1 MYSFDVFDTLIS
13 RTTATPQGIFALIK
27 GRLSEE
33 KDSNGLS
40 DYVIDNFFELRI
52 HSEELARKAG
62 KFQKVEEVTL
72 RDIYEAMAMCGC
84 ISGTQIEYLCQL
96 EEVIEIANVTRIQE
110 NIQRVKLLLEQG
122 EKVVLISDMYLS
134 AETIRKMLLQ
144 ADEVLGR
151 LPLYVSSECGKRKTT
166 GNLYR
171 LVQKMEQV
179 SYEDWIHVGDNRHQD
194 IEVPY
199 GLGIRVEWAKKSEL
213 SDFEQELLKKF
224 GDDDKL
230 QLMVGTAVR
239 AEGAGI
245 SSEAFHIGCRYAGP
259 VLYSY
264 AEWLVEQAVK
274 KKIERLYFIARDGYL
289 LKQITDI
296 ILDKKKIDIAT
307 SYIFGSRKA
316 WRMPSLSEE
325 HYNLYQLI
333 LWSHVFRITTLDSLA
348 AVLHVSAQN
357 LYRFLPGILAKQPED
372 KNISSQELEYIA
384 WKLSTDEK
392 FKEYHLCALQEERKL
407 AKEYLLQEVD
417 FTNDKFAFVDVS
429 GGGLTQGCLR
439 ELIKEKYQK
448 PIHTFFFKIDRVNL
462 VEGSITDTFMPGFL
476 ENNLTI
482 EMMCRAPHGQTK
494 GYAQK
499 DGKVIPVL
507 EETESTP
514 LIEHGFYEY
523 ERGIMEFSR
532 LVCEVSDQS
541 HTGISSI
548 KNVLLYLNHIAME
561 PSKELLEYFASMP
574 SSESG
579 RGTEIIEYAPR
590 LSKEEIEAIFLGRT
604 YEPLEWFYQGTD
616 LNYSIMRATEEE
628 KNLIKKYK
636 QEHNTILGRLYRQN
650 TERERK
656 VLCDRYGSA
665 AFYPVRLLEERL
677 VIYGAGKFGRN
688 LYKRLMD
695 YGEHEIV
702 LWVDKNASACRQQV
716 KDAFSVEVQDIS
728 SIFTASYDQI
738 VIAVVDKELA
748 SVIIK
753 ELQQQGIAEEKLVW
767 LQPQGYPN
775 MSAEWKS
782 EGIG

>member
-33 KDSNGLS
+33 KDSNGLN

-62 KFQKVEEVTL
+62 KFQRVEEVTL
-72 RDIYEAMAMCGC
+72 QDIYEAMALCGC
-84 ISGTQIEYLCQL
+84 IDQGQIDYFCRL
-96 EEVIEIANVTRIQE
+96 EENVEIANVTGIRE

-151 LPLYVSSECGKRKTT
+151 LPLYVSSEYGKRKTT

-213 SDFEQELLKKF
+213 SDFEQESLKKC
-224 GDDDKL
+224 GDDSRL

-239 AEGAGI
+239 AESAGTA
-245 SSEAFHIGCRYAGP
+245 SEAFHIGCRYAGP

-264 AEWLVEQAVK
+264 AEWLVEQAVE

-348 AVLHVSAQN
+348 AVLHVPVEG
-357 LYRFLPGILAKQPED
+357 LYRFLPGIFAKQPED
-372 KNISSQELEYIA
+372 KNISNQELEYIA

-392 FKEYHLCALQEERKL
+392 FKEYHLRALQEEREL

-417 FTNDKFAFVDVS
+417 FTDDKFAFVDVS

-439 ELIKEKYQK
+439 ELIKDKYQK

-462 VEGSITDTFMPGFL
+462 VEGSVTDTFMPGFL

-494 GYAQK
+494 GYAWK

-507 EETESTP
+507 EETESTT

-523 ERGIMEFSR
+523 ERGIREFSR
-532 LVCEVSDQS
+532 LMCETSVQS

-548 KNVLLYLNHIAME
+548 KNVLLYLNHIALE
-561 PSKELLEYFASMP
+561 PSEELLEYFASMP

-604 YEPLEWFYQGTD
+604 YEPLEWFYKGTD

-628 KNLIKKYK
+628 KDLIQKYK
-636 QEHNTILGRLYRQN
+636 QEHNTILGRLYRQKA
-650 TERERK
+650 ELEQKALRE
-656 VLCDRYGSA
+656 RYGSA
-665 AFYPVRLLEERL
+665 AFYPVRLLEEKI

-695 YGEHEIV
+695 YGQHEIV
-702 LWVDKNASACRQQV
+702 SWVDKNAAVCRQQI
-716 KDAFSVEVQDIS
+716 KDAFSVEVQDIAAL
-728 SIFTASYDQI
+728 ITTDYDQV
-738 VIAVVDKELA
+738 VIAVADKEMAA
-748 SVIIK
+748 SIQE
-753 ELQQQGIAEEKLVW
+753 ELRQMGIAAEKMIW
-767 LQPQGYPN
+767 LRPYGYPN
-775 MSAEWKS
+775 MTAEWKS